1 MKRYAFLLSAALLLT
16 GCAADTEGASQ
27 QTSSAAEE
35 MTSETEQTTS
45 ATEQTTTL
53 TESTTAP
60 TESEPIKETPEYT
73 QLTPIELSYEVTAA
87 FDEEKIMS
95 ALSYDIPVD
104 ITTDPDYQVTR
115 DYVATLPEEE
125 QQMWLSQN
133 YHSVSLNYI
142 YAGAEKGDWL
152 AIVSYSPCYY
162 DGIHDAYYTSIF
174 FSDGE
179 NIGEELFTTSDCGT
193 IRVDSEVY
201 ICGEKLW
208 CYDLETMELEVIYDT
223 YSSYLDSTED
233 YIIFAGFDDYRLK
246 IYNRET
252 GNIITTNI
260 YQARFDGTLYKLT
273 DSEILYDSG
282 DFENEYVKAVDL
294 ATGEERPTKY
304 GYVHLRDYTLENDL
318 YSLDRERDDTDW
330 TEFTVTD
337 KDTGEQRTY
346 SISTFPDEVGIS
358 ATQINGR
365 GILNENWLY
374 IRRNND
380 EWLALDLAENRIGK
394 FDIGGNLSFED
405 YGMISTSDEGKRV
418 FELSVIE

>member
-1 MKRYAFLLSAALLLT
+1 MKKYAILLSASLLLS
-16 GCAADTEGASQ
+16 GCAVDTEESSQ
-27 QTSSAAEE
+27 QTSSVTQQT
-35 MTSETEQTTS
+35 TSETEQS
-45 ATEQTTTL
+45 STL
-53 TESTTAP
+53 AESSTAP
-60 TESEPIKETPEYT
+60 TDSEPVAEEKSYTP
-73 QLTPIELSYEVTAA
+73 LSYIGLSCEEISA

-95 ALSYDIPVD
+95 ALSFDIPVD

-133 YHSVSLNYI
+133 YHYVSLNYI
-142 YAGAEKGDWL
+142 YVGAEKGDWL
-152 AIVSYSPCYY
+152 AIASYSPCYY

-179 NIGEELFTTSDCGT
+179 SIGEELFTTSDCGT
-193 IRVDSEVY
+193 IRDGGEVY
-201 ICGEKLW
+201 ISGEKLW
-208 CYDLETMELEVIYDT
+208 RCDIATTELEVIYDT

-260 YQARFDGTLYKLT
+260 YQARFDGTMYKLT

-294 ATGEERPTKY
+294 ATGKERPTEY
-304 GYVHLRDYTLENDL
+304 GYVHLRDYTLANDL
-318 YSLDRERDDTDW
+318 YTLDRDYDDTDW

-337 KDTGEQRTY
+337 NSTGEQRTY
-346 SISTFPDEVGIS
+346 SVSEFPSELGFSV
-358 ATQINGR
+358 AQINGR
-365 GILNENWLY
+365 GILSGSWLY
-374 IRRNND
+374 IHRNND
-380 EWLALDLAENRIGK
+380 EWLALDLADSRIGK
-394 FDIGGNLSFED
+394 LDISGSLAFED
-405 YGMISTSDEGKRV
+405 YGIISANDEGKRV
-418 FELSVIE
+418 FELSVTE